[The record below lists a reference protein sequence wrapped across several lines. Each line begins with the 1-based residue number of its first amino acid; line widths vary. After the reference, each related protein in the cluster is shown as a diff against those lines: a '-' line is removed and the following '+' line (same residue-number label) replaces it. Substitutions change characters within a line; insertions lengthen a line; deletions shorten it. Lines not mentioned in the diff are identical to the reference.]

1 MIVYFKNP
9 FKYLCRKSCASNGCL
24 PPLEVTNARQPEM
37 YTNPMQVCCIE
48 RRGLPRC
55 PRQIKK
61 IRRIMSGYNAP
72 YHYLKPHLK
81 TDESEL
87 TPPLRQQYWQKM
99 LTQVYAHQ
107 RFAYA
112 KGPYKDP
119 NIKHKHRGLKRGSA
133 GIRLDFL
140 FHISTKQKG

>member
-24 PPLEVTNARQPEM
+24 QPLEVTNARQSEI

-99 LTQVYAHQ
+99 LTQAYAHQ

-119 NIKHKHRGLKRGSA
+119 NTKHKHRGLKRGSYMVCHLA
-133 GIRLDFL
+133 SIYP
-140 FHISTKQKG
+140 KC

>member
-1 MIVYFKNP
+1 MPGNLKFILIPCSCVALKEEGYPVAPGKSKKN
-9 FKYLCRKSCASNGCL
+9 
-24 PPLEVTNARQPEM
+24 
-37 YTNPMQVCCIE
+37 
-48 RRGLPRC
+48 
-55 PRQIKK
+55 
-61 IRRIMSGYNAP
+61 RRIMSGYNAP

-99 LTQVYAHQ
+99 LTQAYAHQ